1 MNEPQQQV
9 FENSTRYMGTNCI
22 TTDSQVATG
31 CIGNIFD
38 ALRVFFKCLWVNEM
52 TGHCDGCLTA
62 VGECC
67 GEIGECCG
75 DIG

>member
-1 MNEPQQQV
+1 MNRPQLQV
-9 FENSTRYMGTNCI
+9 FEHPTGYMPTNCI

-31 CIGNIFD
+31 CIGNIFNT
-38 ALRVFFKCLWVNEM
+38 LSIFFKCLWVNEM

-67 GEIGECCG
+67 GEIGESVG
-75 DIG
+75 NL